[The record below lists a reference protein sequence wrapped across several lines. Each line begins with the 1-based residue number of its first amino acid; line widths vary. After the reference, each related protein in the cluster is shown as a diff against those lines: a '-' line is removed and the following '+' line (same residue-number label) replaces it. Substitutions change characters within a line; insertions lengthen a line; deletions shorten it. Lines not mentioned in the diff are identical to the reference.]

1 MLRAASIMAHPP
13 STFGDLHVDSAWHVW
28 HPSDPPIPHK
38 HPLNESIAS
47 CFDDNSEA
55 LKVGS
60 TRLPM
65 CLTGAR
71 GPVAATLRRFN
82 RLDDCSSIV
91 PKDDVE
97 NIALLLDIGANV
109 GACTVEFLLKSR
121 MTVFSFEPNPLNLF
135 YLTRTLHAGQVK
147 LQKCQGNRAVV
158 AREGCVTVFPI
169 AVGSVTGVAPVLTDE
184 LNPGNSRL
192 IAQGAAHPD
201 RLQTQV
207 PVSPLDE
214 LFPNGL
220 PASPAA
226 LKIDAQGFEC
236 NILKGAQRL
245 LASGQI
251 VYVKA
256 EVSEFHLKQNNCSK
270 QGLLKLLTDAGY
282 DVRFERASWTRSAAY
297 GEFLATRKCSQ
308 PQGTRVGCKP

>member
-1 MLRAASIMAHPP
+1 MAHPP

-38 HPLNESIAS
+38 HPLNESITS

-55 LKVGS
+55 LKVS
-60 TRLPM
+60 NRSARLPM

-91 PKDDVE
+91 CKNGCPK
-97 NIALLLDIGANV
+97 IALLLDIGANV
-109 GACTVEFLLKSR
+109 GACTVEWLLKSR

-135 YLTRTLHAGQVK
+135 YLTRTLHAGQEQLK
-147 LQKCQGNRAVV
+147 NCRGNRTAI
-158 AREGCVTVFPI
+158 AREGCVTVLPI
-169 AVGSVTGVAPVLTDE
+169 AVGSVAGVAPVLTDE

-192 IAQGAAHPD
+192 VAQGTAHPD
-201 RLQTQV
+201 QLQTQV
-207 PVSPLDE
+207 PVRPLDE

-251 VYVKA
+251 VYVKT
-256 EVSEFHLKQNNCSK
+256 EVSEWHLKQNNCSK

-282 DVRFERASWTRSAAY
+282 DVRFEQALWTRSAAY
-297 GEFLATRKCSQ
+297 GEFLATWKSAAHARGVERARS
-308 PQGTRVGCKP
+308 TRR